1 MKQNPW
7 LGLASYD
14 EQAVAQGYKF
24 CGRERAINE
33 LYSIVDNNLL
43 TTLYGKSGIGKSS
56 LLQAG
61 VFPHL
66 RTDNY
71 LPVMIR
77 LGAGIADNYSYTT
90 IVMDAVRKAVAEVG
104 GRCVATQEGEAACE
118 EERLWHFFHST
129 EFQSAG
135 GDTLFPV
142 IVLDQFEELYY
153 RDKQQLSALLKALYL
168 LVDDSP
174 LSSSDEDEVPNYR
187 IVLSIRED
195 DLFHLEDSIDKLR
208 LTEMKYNR
216 YRLRELTDDEARD
229 IILLPGASL
238 FSPSEA
244 DAIADRIIQEAKA
257 GSEEISTAVLSLL
270 CSRIYYAC
278 PTLTDSSASTGIT
291 LQRITEFFRQA
302 EGNFLK
308 SFYDDIIKE
317 LKSPAKW
324 YYIEDTLVTD
334 EGRRNS
340 VLKSE
345 FDKRV
350 PNSDFLFRGEKSML
364 RCITTAGTDEP
375 RVEIIHDMLARQ
387 MMSSRNERKL
397 QEQAKALRKQR
408 ITAIAIILLAIVL
421 GAVFYTQYRSIV
433 AERNSMLKMQSHYIA
448 EKAEKLI
455 EYKTPFHAARL
466 LLTVLPQKLNKLNR
480 PYVVDA
486 GLLLQ
491 DIDNKLRH
499 SSLIIEHSINSI
511 SISPNGK
518 HLITTSA
525 DSTARMWNIQTG
537 KQVGETMKHDNYVN
551 SALFSPDGNYIVT
564 ASWDKTAKI
573 WDAKTGK
580 QVGETMKH
588 ERYVNSTQFSPD
600 GNYIVTASDD
610 NTAKIWDA
618 KTGKQVGETMKHER
632 YVNSAQFSPDGNHIV
647 TVSDDSTTIV
657 WDAKTGKQVG
667 ETMKHENEVT
677 SAQFSPDWNYIVTAS
692 DDSTAIVWDAKTGK
706 QVGETM
712 KHENEVTSAQFS
724 PDGKYIVTASDD
736 KTAKIWDAQTGKQ
749 VGETMRHER
758 YVRSA
763 QFSPDGN
770 YIVTASDDNTAKI
783 WNAKTGKQVGE
794 TMRHERYVRSAQFS
808 PDGKHVVTKSGDYTA
823 NVWSIYNNS
832 VKTTITITH
841 KEQVRATD
849 FMQDSINFGDVIF
862 GDIVSELV
870 GHSHSNKYYKGPFIT
885 NSKERNRKF
894 LRHEDHVNSVQ
905 FSPDGKYIVTA
916 SDDSTAIVWNAK
928 TRVQVGETMKHEG
941 SVHSAQ
947 FSPGGEYIVTAS
959 NDLVTIWDAK
969 TGKQVGET
977 MKHED
982 WVTSAQFSPDGNYI
996 VTASA
1001 DSTAIVWGAKTGRQ
1015 VGETME
1021 HRDYVYSAQF
1031 SPNGKYIVTASDDS
1045 TARIWDALTGGQ
1057 VGKTMEHHSYV
1068 YSARFSPD
1076 GKYIV
1081 TTSSENHNAKIW
1093 DIQTGEQ
1100 VGETIKHDNE
1110 VYYATYS
1117 PNGKYIVTSSY
1128 KTTKICDAQTKKQ
1141 IGKTMMTGFWI
1152 RSLAFSPNGEF
1163 IVTTS
1168 HDKTAKIWDVKTGE
1182 QVGDLKHED
1191 NVNSAQFSPD
1201 GKYIVTA
1208 SDDGTA
1214 GITEFIPLQE
1224 LIDKYRELFRDLPLT
1239 EEELIE
1245 YNFK

>member
-77 LGAGIADNYSYTT
+77 LGAGIAGDYSYTT
-90 IVMDAVRKAVAEVG
+90 IVMDAVRKAVAEAG

-153 RDKQQLSALLKALYL
+153 RDKQQLSTLLKALYL

-174 LSSSDEDEVPNYR
+174 LSGSDEDEVPNYR

-229 IILLPGASL
+229 VVLLPGAHL

-278 PTLTDSSASTGIT
+278 PTLTDSSASMGIT
-291 LQRITEFFRQA
+291 LQRIAEFFKQA

-324 YYIEDTLVTD
+324 YYIEDALVTD

-345 FDKRV
+345 FDKMV

-518 HLITTSA
+518 HLITTST

-537 KQVGETMKHDNYVN
+537 KQVGETMKHEQSVY

-564 ASWDKTAKI
+564 ASWD
-573 WDAKTGK
+573 
-580 QVGETMKH
+580 H
-588 ERYVNSTQFSPD
+588 
-600 GNYIVTASDD
+600 
-610 NTAKIWDA
+610 TAKIWDA

-632 YVNSAQFSPDGNHIV
+632 YVNSAQFSPDGNH
-647 TVSDDSTTIV
+647 
-657 WDAKTGKQVG
+657 
-667 ETMKHENEVT
+667 
-677 SAQFSPDWNYIVTAS
+677 IVTAS

-724 PDGKYIVTASDD
+724 PDGKYIVTKSDD

-749 VGETMRHER
+749 VGETMIHNGW
-758 YVRSA
+758 VNSA

-770 YIVTASDDNTAKI
+770 YIVTASWDHTAKI
-783 WNAKTGKQVGE
+783 WDAKTGKQVGE
-794 TMRHERYVRSAQFS
+794 TMKHDSPVKSAQFS
-808 PDGKHVVTKSGDYTA
+808 LDGKHVVTKSGDYTA

-832 VKTTITITH
+832 VKITITH

-977 MKHED
+977 MRHERY
-982 WVTSAQFSPDGNYI
+982 VRSAQFSPDGNYI

-1001 DSTAIVWGAKTGRQ
+1001 DSTAIVWEAKTGRQ

-1057 VGKTMEHHSYV
+1057 VGKTMEHHSNV

-1110 VYYATYS
+1110 VSYATYS

-1128 KTTKICDAQTKKQ
+1128 KTTKICDAKTKKQ

-1224 LIDKYRELFRDLPLT
+1224 LIDRYREFFRHWPLT

>member
-61 VFPHL
+61 VFPRL

-77 LGAGIADNYSYTT
+77 LGAGIAGNYSYTT
-90 IVMDAVRKAVAEVG
+90 IVMDAVRKAVAEAG

-153 RDKQQLSALLKALYL
+153 RDKQQLSTLLKALYL

-174 LSSSDEDEVPNYR
+174 LSSNEEDEVPNYR

-350 PNSDFLFRGEKSML
+350 PNCDFLFRGEKSML

-455 EYKTPFHAARL
+455 EEGKPFLATRL
-466 LLTVLPQKLNKLNR
+466 LLAVLPEDLNKPDR
-480 PYVVDA
+480 PHVAKAELVLRNADYI
-486 GLLLQ
+486 LQ
-491 DIDNKLRH
+491 NVAQIVRHEDIVR
-499 SSLIIEHSINSI
+499 
-511 SISPNGK
+511 
-518 HLITTSA
+518 SA
-525 DSTARMWNIQTG
+525 
-537 KQVGETMKHDNYVN
+537 
-551 SALFSPDGNYIVT
+551 
-564 ASWDKTAKI
+564 
-573 WDAKTGK
+573 
-580 QVGETMKH
+580 
-588 ERYVNSTQFSPD
+588 QFSPD
-600 GNYIVTASDD
+600 GNYIVTASVDH
-610 NTAKIWDA
+610 TAKVWDA
-618 KTGKQVGETMKHER
+618 KTGKQAGETMKHENV
-632 YVNSAQFSPDGNHIV
+632 VNSAQFSPDGNYIV
-647 TVSDDSTTIV
+647 TTSDGHTAKV

-667 ETMKHENEVT
+667 ETMKHENWV
-677 SAQFSPDWNYIVTAS
+677 N
-692 DDSTAIVWDAKTGK
+692 
-706 QVGETM
+706 
-712 KHENEVTSAQFS
+712 
-724 PDGKYIVTASDD
+724 
-736 KTAKIWDAQTGKQ
+736 
-749 VGETMRHER
+749 
-758 YVRSA
+758 SA

-770 YIVTASDDNTAKI
+770 YIVTASGDHTAK
-783 WNAKTGKQVGE
+783 V
-794 TMRHERYVRSAQFS
+794 
-808 PDGKHVVTKSGDYTA
+808 
-823 NVWSIYNNS
+823 
-832 VKTTITITH
+832 
-841 KEQVRATD
+841 
-849 FMQDSINFGDVIF
+849 
-862 GDIVSELV
+862 
-870 GHSHSNKYYKGPFIT
+870 
-885 NSKERNRKF
+885 
-894 LRHEDHVNSVQ
+894 
-905 FSPDGKYIVTA
+905 
-916 SDDSTAIVWNAK
+916 
-928 TRVQVGETMKHEG
+928 
-941 SVHSAQ
+941 
-947 FSPGGEYIVTAS
+947 
-959 NDLVTIWDAK
+959 WDAK

-977 MKHED
+977 MIHEFYVD
-982 WVTSAQFSPDGNYI
+982 SAQFSPDGNYI
-996 VTASA
+996 VTAS
-1001 DSTAIVWGAKTGRQ
+1001 
-1015 VGETME
+1015 E
-1021 HRDYVYSAQF
+1021 
-1031 SPNGKYIVTASDDS
+1031 
-1045 TARIWDALTGGQ
+1045 
-1057 VGKTMEHHSYV
+1057 
-1068 YSARFSPD
+1068 D
-1076 GKYIV
+1076 G
-1081 TTSSENHNAKIW
+1081 
-1093 DIQTGEQ
+1093 
-1100 VGETIKHDNE
+1100 TIK
-1110 VYYATYS
+1110 
-1117 PNGKYIVTSSY
+1117 
-1128 KTTKICDAQTKKQ
+1128 
-1141 IGKTMMTGFWI
+1141 
-1152 RSLAFSPNGEF
+1152 
-1163 IVTTS
+1163 
-1168 HDKTAKIWDVKTGE
+1168 
-1182 QVGDLKHED
+1182 
-1191 NVNSAQFSPD
+1191 
-1201 GKYIVTA
+1201 
-1208 SDDGTA
+1208 
-1214 GITEFIPLQE
+1214 ITEFIPSQE
-1224 LIDKYRELFRDLPLT
+1224 LIDKYRELFRDWPLT

>member
-61 VFPHL
+61 VFPRL

-77 LGAGIADNYSYTT
+77 LGAGIAGNYSYTT
-90 IVMDAVRKAVAEVG
+90 IVMDAVRKAVAEAG
-104 GRCVATQEGEAACE
+104 DRCVATQDGEAACE

-153 RDKQQLSALLKALYL
+153 RDKQQLSTLLKALYL

-238 FSPSEA
+238 FFPSEA
-244 DAIADRIIQEAKA
+244 DAIANRIIQEAKA

-278 PTLTDSSASTGIT
+278 PTLTDSSASMGIT

-448 EKAEKLI
+448 EKAERLI
-455 EYKTPFHAARL
+455 EEGKYTLATRL
-466 LLTVLPQKLNKLNR
+466 LSAVFPEDLNKPNR
-480 PYVVDA
+480 PHVANVEVMLRNADYSPQLHHLVRAMKHDNNVSSAAFSPDGKYVVTASWDNTAKIWDA
-486 GLLLQ
+486 
-491 DIDNKLRH
+491 
-499 SSLIIEHSINSI
+499 
-511 SISPNGK
+511 
-518 HLITTSA
+518 
-525 DSTARMWNIQTG
+525 QTI
-537 KQVGETMKHDNYVN
+537 KQVGETMKHDGIVS
-551 SALFSPDGNYIVT
+551 SAAFSPDG
-564 ASWDKTAKI
+564 K
-573 WDAKTGK
+573 
-580 QVGETMKH
+580 
-588 ERYVNSTQFSPD
+588 YV
-600 GNYIVTASDD
+600 VTASDD
-610 NTAKIWDA
+610 N
-618 KTGKQVGETMKHER
+618 
-632 YVNSAQFSPDGNHIV
+632 
-647 TVSDDSTTIV
+647 
-657 WDAKTGKQVG
+657 
-667 ETMKHENEVT
+667 
-677 SAQFSPDWNYIVTAS
+677 
-692 DDSTAIVWDAKTGK
+692 
-706 QVGETM
+706 
-712 KHENEVTSAQFS
+712 
-724 PDGKYIVTASDD
+724 
-736 KTAKIWDAQTGKQ
+736 TAKIWDAQTGKQ
-749 VGETMRHER
+749 VGETMKHDDI
-758 YVRSA
+758 VRSA
-763 QFSPDGN
+763 AFSPDGKYIVTASWDKTAKIWDVQTGKQVGETMKHEYEVYSALFSPNGKYIITVSMNLFQDRTNIVTVSRDKTAKIWNAQTGKQVGETMKHDDTVNSAAFSPDGN
-770 YIVTASDDNTAKI
+770 YIVTAS
-783 WNAKTGKQVGE
+783 
-794 TMRHERYVRSAQFS
+794 Y
-808 PDGKHVVTKSGDYTA
+808 
-823 NVWSIYNNS
+823 
-832 VKTTITITH
+832 
-841 KEQVRATD
+841 
-849 FMQDSINFGDVIF
+849 
-862 GDIVSELV
+862 
-870 GHSHSNKYYKGPFIT
+870 
-885 NSKERNRKF
+885 
-894 LRHEDHVNSVQ
+894 
-905 FSPDGKYIVTA
+905 
-916 SDDSTAIVWNAK
+916 
-928 TRVQVGETMKHEG
+928 
-941 SVHSAQ
+941 
-947 FSPGGEYIVTAS
+947 
-959 NDLVTIWDAK
+959 
-969 TGKQVGET
+969 
-977 MKHED
+977 
-982 WVTSAQFSPDGNYI
+982 
-996 VTASA
+996 
-1001 DSTAIVWGAKTGRQ
+1001 
-1015 VGETME
+1015 
-1021 HRDYVYSAQF
+1021 
-1031 SPNGKYIVTASDDS
+1031 
-1045 TARIWDALTGGQ
+1045 
-1057 VGKTMEHHSYV
+1057 
-1068 YSARFSPD
+1068 
-1076 GKYIV
+1076 
-1081 TTSSENHNAKIW
+1081 
-1093 DIQTGEQ
+1093 
-1100 VGETIKHDNE
+1100 
-1110 VYYATYS
+1110 
-1117 PNGKYIVTSSY
+1117 
-1128 KTTKICDAQTKKQ
+1128 
-1141 IGKTMMTGFWI
+1141 
-1152 RSLAFSPNGEF
+1152 
-1163 IVTTS
+1163 
-1168 HDKTAKIWDVKTGE
+1168 DKTAKITKICPY
-1182 QVGDLKHED
+1182 HEL
-1191 NVNSAQFSPD
+1191 V
-1201 GKYIVTA
+1201 
-1208 SDDGTA
+1208 
-1214 GITEFIPLQE
+1214 
-1224 LIDKYRELFRDLPLT
+1224 DKYRKLFRNWPLT

>member
-61 VFPHL
+61 VFPRL

-77 LGAGIADNYSYTT
+77 LGAGIAGNYSYTT
-90 IVMDAVRKAVAEVG
+90 IVMDAVRKAVAEAG

-238 FSPSEA
+238 FFPSEA
-244 DAIADRIIQEAKA
+244 DAIANRIIQETKA

-278 PTLTDSSASTGIT
+278 PTLTDSSASMGIT

-397 QEQAKALRKQR
+397 KEQAKALRKQR

-455 EYKTPFHAARL
+455 EEEKYSLATRL
-466 LLTVLPQKLNKLNR
+466 LLAVLPENLDKPNR
-480 PYVVDA
+480 PYVVEA
-486 GLLLQ
+486 EAV
-491 DIDNKLRH
+491 LRDVFF
-499 SSLIIEHSINSI
+499 LRNVV
-511 SISPNGK
+511 
-518 HLITTSA
+518 
-525 DSTARMWNIQTG
+525 QT
-537 KQVGETMKHDNYVN
+537 VGHENAVN
-551 SALFSPDGNYIVT
+551 SAQFSPDGNYIVT
-564 ASWDKTAKI
+564 ASSDKTAKI
-573 WDAKTGK
+573 WDAKTGRQVGETMTHNGSVNSAQFSPDGNYIVTASYDKTAKIWDTKMGRQVGETMKHESGVNSAQFSPDGNYIVTESYDKTAKVWDAKTGK
-580 QVGETMKH
+580 QVGETMTH
-588 ERYVNSTQFSPD
+588 NGSVNSAQFSPDGKYIVTASDDNTAKIWDAKAGRQVGETITHDGPVNSAQFSPD

-618 KTGKQVGETMKHER
+618 KTGKQVGETMTHNGS
-632 YVNSAQFSPDGNHIV
+632 VN
-647 TVSDDSTTIV
+647 
-657 WDAKTGKQVG
+657 
-667 ETMKHENEVT
+667 
-677 SAQFSPDWNYIVTAS
+677 
-692 DDSTAIVWDAKTGK
+692 
-706 QVGETM
+706 
-712 KHENEVTSAQFS
+712 
-724 PDGKYIVTASDD
+724 
-736 KTAKIWDAQTGKQ
+736 
-749 VGETMRHER
+749 
-758 YVRSA
+758 SA

-770 YIVTASDDNTAKI
+770 YIVTAS
-783 WNAKTGKQVGE
+783 W
-794 TMRHERYVRSAQFS
+794 
-808 PDGKHVVTKSGDYTA
+808 DYTA
-823 NVWSIYNNS
+823 
-832 VKTTITITH
+832 K
-841 KEQVRATD
+841 
-849 FMQDSINFGDVIF
+849 
-862 GDIVSELV
+862 
-870 GHSHSNKYYKGPFIT
+870 
-885 NSKERNRKF
+885 
-894 LRHEDHVNSVQ
+894 
-905 FSPDGKYIVTA
+905 
-916 SDDSTAIVWNAK
+916 
-928 TRVQVGETMKHEG
+928 
-941 SVHSAQ
+941 
-947 FSPGGEYIVTAS
+947 
-959 NDLVTIWDAK
+959 IWDAK
-969 TGKQVGET
+969 TGEQVGKT
-977 MKHED
+977 MTYDGLVE
-982 WVTSAQFSPDGNYI
+982 SAQFSPDGNYI
-996 VTASA
+996 VTASR
-1001 DSTAIVWGAKTGRQ
+1001 DELVKIWDAKTGKQ
-1015 VGETME
+1015 AGETMT
-1021 HRDYVYSAQF
+1021 H
-1031 SPNGKYIVTASDDS
+1031 NG
-1045 TARIWDALTGGQ
+1045 W
-1057 VGKTMEHHSYV
+1057 
-1068 YSARFSPD
+1068 
-1076 GKYIV
+1076 
-1081 TTSSENHNAKIW
+1081 
-1093 DIQTGEQ
+1093 
-1100 VGETIKHDNE
+1100 
-1110 VYYATYS
+1110 
-1117 PNGKYIVTSSY
+1117 
-1128 KTTKICDAQTKKQ
+1128 
-1141 IGKTMMTGFWI
+1141 
-1152 RSLAFSPNGEF
+1152 
-1163 IVTTS
+1163 
-1168 HDKTAKIWDVKTGE
+1168 
-1182 QVGDLKHED
+1182 
-1191 NVNSAQFSPD
+1191 VNSAQFSPD
-1201 GKYIVTA
+1201 GNYIVTA
-1208 SDDGTA
+1208 SNDKTA
-1214 GITEFIPLQE
+1214 QITKFPPPQK
-1224 LIDKYRELFRDLPLT
+1224 LIDRYRRLYHGQPLT

>member
-61 VFPHL
+61 VFPRL

-77 LGAGIADNYSYTT
+77 LGAGIAGNYSYTT
-90 IVMDAVRKAVAEVG
+90 IVMDAVRKAVAEAG
-104 GRCVATQEGEAACE
+104 DRCVATQDGEAACE

-153 RDKQQLSALLKALYL
+153 RDKQQLSTLLKALYL

-238 FSPSEA
+238 FFPSEA
-244 DAIADRIIQEAKA
+244 DAIANRIIQEAKA

-278 PTLTDSSASTGIT
+278 PTLTDSSASMGIT

-448 EKAEKLI
+448 EKAERLI
-455 EYKTPFHAARL
+455 EEGKYTLATRL
-466 LLTVLPQKLNKLNR
+466 LSAVFPEDLNKPNR
-480 PYVVDA
+480 PHVANVEVM
-486 GLLLQ
+486 
-491 DIDNKLRH
+491 LR
-499 SSLIIEHSINSI
+499 NADY
-511 SISPNGK
+511 SPQLH
-518 HLITTSA
+518 HLVRA
-525 DSTARMWNIQTG
+525 
-537 KQVGETMKHDNYVN
+537 MKHDNNVS
-551 SALFSPDGNYIVT
+551 SA
-564 ASWDKTAKI
+564 A
-573 WDAKTGK
+573 
-580 QVGETMKH
+580 
-588 ERYVNSTQFSPD
+588 
-600 GNYIVTASDD
+600 
-610 NTAKIWDA
+610 
-618 KTGKQVGETMKHER
+618 
-632 YVNSAQFSPDGNHIV
+632 
-647 TVSDDSTTIV
+647 
-657 WDAKTGKQVG
+657 
-667 ETMKHENEVT
+667 
-677 SAQFSPDWNYIVTAS
+677 
-692 DDSTAIVWDAKTGK
+692 
-706 QVGETM
+706 
-712 KHENEVTSAQFS
+712 FS
-724 PDGKYIVTASDD
+724 PDGKYVVTASWDN
-736 KTAKIWDAQTGKQ
+736 TAKIWDAQTGKQ
-749 VGETMRHER
+749 VGETMKHDDI
-758 YVRSA
+758 VRSA
-763 QFSPDGN
+763 AFSPDGKYIVTASWDKTAKIWDVQTGKQVGETMKHEYEVYSALFSPNGKYIITVSMNLFQDRTNIVTVSRDKTAKIWNAQTGKQVGETMKHDDTVNSAAFSPDGN
-770 YIVTASDDNTAKI
+770 YIVTAS
-783 WNAKTGKQVGE
+783 
-794 TMRHERYVRSAQFS
+794 Y
-808 PDGKHVVTKSGDYTA
+808 
-823 NVWSIYNNS
+823 
-832 VKTTITITH
+832 
-841 KEQVRATD
+841 
-849 FMQDSINFGDVIF
+849 
-862 GDIVSELV
+862 
-870 GHSHSNKYYKGPFIT
+870 
-885 NSKERNRKF
+885 
-894 LRHEDHVNSVQ
+894 
-905 FSPDGKYIVTA
+905 
-916 SDDSTAIVWNAK
+916 
-928 TRVQVGETMKHEG
+928 
-941 SVHSAQ
+941 
-947 FSPGGEYIVTAS
+947 
-959 NDLVTIWDAK
+959 
-969 TGKQVGET
+969 
-977 MKHED
+977 
-982 WVTSAQFSPDGNYI
+982 
-996 VTASA
+996 
-1001 DSTAIVWGAKTGRQ
+1001 
-1015 VGETME
+1015 
-1021 HRDYVYSAQF
+1021 
-1031 SPNGKYIVTASDDS
+1031 
-1045 TARIWDALTGGQ
+1045 
-1057 VGKTMEHHSYV
+1057 
-1068 YSARFSPD
+1068 
-1076 GKYIV
+1076 
-1081 TTSSENHNAKIW
+1081 
-1093 DIQTGEQ
+1093 
-1100 VGETIKHDNE
+1100 
-1110 VYYATYS
+1110 
-1117 PNGKYIVTSSY
+1117 
-1128 KTTKICDAQTKKQ
+1128 
-1141 IGKTMMTGFWI
+1141 
-1152 RSLAFSPNGEF
+1152 
-1163 IVTTS
+1163 
-1168 HDKTAKIWDVKTGE
+1168 DKTAKITKICPY
-1182 QVGDLKHED
+1182 HEL
-1191 NVNSAQFSPD
+1191 V
-1201 GKYIVTA
+1201 
-1208 SDDGTA
+1208 
-1214 GITEFIPLQE
+1214 
-1224 LIDKYRELFRDLPLT
+1224 DKYRKLFRNWPLT

>member
-61 VFPHL
+61 VFPRL

-77 LGAGIADNYSYTT
+77 LGAGIAGNYSYTT
-90 IVMDAVRKAVAEVG
+90 IVMDAVRKAVAEAG
-104 GRCVATQEGEAACE
+104 DRCVATQDGEAACE

-153 RDKQQLSALLKALYL
+153 RDKQQLSTLLKALYL

-238 FSPSEA
+238 FFPSEA
-244 DAIADRIIQEAKA
+244 DAIANRIIQEAKA

-278 PTLTDSSASTGIT
+278 PTLTDSSASMGIT

-448 EKAEKLI
+448 EKAERLI
-455 EYKTPFHAARL
+455 EEGKYTLATRL
-466 LLTVLPQKLNKLNR
+466 LSAVFPEDLNKPNR
-480 PYVVDA
+480 PHVANVEVMLRNADYSPQLHHLVRAMKHDNNVSSAAFSPDGKYVVTASWDNTAKIWDA
-486 GLLLQ
+486 
-491 DIDNKLRH
+491 
-499 SSLIIEHSINSI
+499 
-511 SISPNGK
+511 
-518 HLITTSA
+518 
-525 DSTARMWNIQTG
+525 QTG
-537 KQVGETMKHDNYVN
+537 KQVGETIKHDKDVRSAAFSPDGNYIVTASEKTAKIWDAQTGKQVGEPIKHDNYVNSAAFSPDGKYVVTASWDNTAKIWDAQTIKQVGETMKHDGIVRSAAFSPDGNYIVTA
-551 SALFSPDGNYIVT
+551 SEKTAKIWDAQTGKQVGETIKHDKDVRFAAFSPDGNYIVT

-573 WDAKTGK
+573 WDAQTIK

-588 ERYVNSTQFSPD
+588 DGIVESAAFSPD
-600 GNYIVTASDD
+600 GNYIVTASYD
-610 NTAKIWDA
+610 NTAKIWDVQ
-618 KTGKQVGETMKHER
+618 TGKQVGEIMKHDND
-632 YVNSAQFSPDGNHIV
+632 VSSA
-647 TVSDDSTTIV
+647 
-657 WDAKTGKQVG
+657 A
-667 ETMKHENEVT
+667 
-677 SAQFSPDWNYIVTAS
+677 
-692 DDSTAIVWDAKTGK
+692 
-706 QVGETM
+706 
-712 KHENEVTSAQFS
+712 FS
-724 PDGKYIVTASDD
+724 PDGKYVVTASDD
-736 KTAKIWDAQTGKQ
+736 NTAKIWDAQTGKQ
-749 VGETMRHER
+749 VGENMKHDWNVE
-758 YVRSA
+758 SA
-763 QFSPDGN
+763 AFSPDGN
-770 YIVTASDDNTAKI
+770 SSD
-783 WNAKTGKQVGE
+783 
-794 TMRHERYVRSAQFS
+794 
-808 PDGKHVVTKSGDYTA
+808 
-823 NVWSIYNNS
+823 
-832 VKTTITITH
+832 
-841 KEQVRATD
+841 
-849 FMQDSINFGDVIF
+849 
-862 GDIVSELV
+862 
-870 GHSHSNKYYKGPFIT
+870 
-885 NSKERNRKF
+885 
-894 LRHEDHVNSVQ
+894 
-905 FSPDGKYIVTA
+905 
-916 SDDSTAIVWNAK
+916 
-928 TRVQVGETMKHEG
+928 
-941 SVHSAQ
+941 
-947 FSPGGEYIVTAS
+947 
-959 NDLVTIWDAK
+959 
-969 TGKQVGET
+969 
-977 MKHED
+977 
-982 WVTSAQFSPDGNYI
+982 
-996 VTASA
+996 
-1001 DSTAIVWGAKTGRQ
+1001 
-1015 VGETME
+1015 
-1021 HRDYVYSAQF
+1021 
-1031 SPNGKYIVTASDDS
+1031 
-1045 TARIWDALTGGQ
+1045 
-1057 VGKTMEHHSYV
+1057 
-1068 YSARFSPD
+1068 
-1076 GKYIV
+1076 
-1081 TTSSENHNAKIW
+1081 
-1093 DIQTGEQ
+1093 
-1100 VGETIKHDNE
+1100 
-1110 VYYATYS
+1110 
-1117 PNGKYIVTSSY
+1117 
-1128 KTTKICDAQTKKQ
+1128 
-1141 IGKTMMTGFWI
+1141 
-1152 RSLAFSPNGEF
+1152 
-1163 IVTTS
+1163 
-1168 HDKTAKIWDVKTGE
+1168 
-1182 QVGDLKHED
+1182 
-1191 NVNSAQFSPD
+1191 
-1201 GKYIVTA
+1201 
-1208 SDDGTA
+1208 
-1214 GITEFIPLQE
+1214 
-1224 LIDKYRELFRDLPLT
+1224 
-1239 EEELIE
+1239 
-1245 YNFK
+1245 